1 MNDAKQG
8 AGTTSA
14 EEGTSTRAVRATIA
28 LSVALFFVQATVL
41 APGDVASAFGF
52 SANNAGN
59 HWWAVATFTVVH
71 ENGWPLIANL
81 LVLGVFGS
89 YLERAWGTGEF
100 VRYYLVCS
108 LGAWIAHVTF
118 VSPEIVLTGAAA
130 PATGTLLAFA
140 AMNGGERH
148 FRVGAV
154 SLSTGSLASIGT
166 IAVLVA
172 GVATSDPAVAAAYLV
187 HGAGIVA
194 GWAYM
199 RTASSINLGRIRDGV
214 SPVPDEPEDA
224 PPRAVPRNH
233 SRVQRH
239 DDDIV
244 ARSNAATAREATA
257 RVTPPP
263 PERDKRIT
271 VNEVLDKISRHG
283 MESLTSDERRLLD
296 DTSRR
301 LRDR

>member
-1 MNDAKQG
+1 VNDAKQG
-8 AGTTSA
+8 SGTTST
-14 EEGTSTRAVRATIA
+14 EGRISTRAVRTAIV
-28 LSVALFFVQATVL
+28 LSVALFFIQATVL

-52 SANNAGN
+52 SSSNLG
-59 HWWAVATFTVVH
+59 HRWWAVATFTVVH
-71 ENGWPLIANL
+71 ENGWPLMANL

-118 VSPEIVLTGAAA
+118 VSPDIVLSGAAA
-130 PATGTLLAFA
+130 PAMGTLLAFA

-172 GVATSDPAVAAAYLV
+172 GVATSDPATATAYLV

-194 GWAYM
+194 GWAYL
-199 RTASSINLGRIRDGV
+199 RTASSVSLGRIRDGV
-214 SPVPDEPEDA
+214 SPVPDEPEDV

-233 SRVQRH
+233 PRVQRH
-239 DDDIV
+239 EDDIV
-244 ARSNAATAREATA
+244 ARSNAATAREAAA
-257 RVTPPP
+257 RVTPPL
-263 PERDKRIT
+263 PEQDKRAT
-271 VNEVLDKISRHG
+271 VNEVLDKIARYG
-283 MESLTSDERRLLD
+283 MESLTSDELRLLD
-296 DTSRR
+296 DMSRR